1 LRNTQ
6 PLLGDRM
13 MFTPVVRDFKKAY
26 PDIQVGI
33 ISAGPEMWHNNPH
46 IDRTVTEANADET
59 YDIGPGKVTRGS
71 KTNGLHITA
80 AFRESLQENSGK
92 VIKQGPF
99 KPDIHLS
106 EAEKNHQLVDG
117 RYWVINCDTG
127 PFTAKRWRAER
138 FQQLVDAMPE
148 TTFVQVGLAKDNC
161 ARLTGNNVI
170 DLIGKT
176 KIRELFSLVYNADG
190 CISLVSSLMHVAA
203 AFDKPCV
210 VLAGGR
216 EPFTFEKY
224 ANHRYLDRTGLLPC
238 CKLKACWHNA
248 LSACKDHD
256 GTVAHCMDLISVR
269 HVKDAIESY
278 YEGGALERPAAVAT
292 KIKPVLRIVANTKC
306 LGGAERSVIEIARM
320 FIAKGWRVELAPG
333 GPVAA
338 DIQNALPPE
347 LTVTNH
353 LTRPCD
359 VLLMYAS
366 DMVFNF
372 DQDRFKVFERI
383 PAGRK
388 VMALT
393 YKIGKAGA
401 VPWTK
406 GWDKYIFLSTSL
418 RDGFILKTQNFSATE
433 GTEFTESNKI
443 NLKTTVLAPPVDLEP
458 FLAVKPNYAGATR
471 VVRHSSQGDVK
482 FPPDLPAI
490 MERCKPALSGAEG
503 ANFLFMPGPSWLE
516 FTPNV
521 SRMPYIGDPQSVAEF
536 LGKGNVFWY
545 LLPDG
550 YTDQGPRV
558 IVEAMAAG
566 LAVICE
572 NRDGPADRVTTETGW
587 KLDSHAEA
595 IELINSLT
603 PDILAAKGKAARE
616 RAKTE
621 FVKDKWFKEITG
633 E

>member
-1 LRNTQ
+1 
-6 PLLGDRM
+6 
-13 MFTPVVRDFKKAY
+13 V
-26 PDIQVGI
+26 

-80 AFRESLQENSGK
+80 AFRDGLAEKSGRP
-92 VIKQGPF
+92 IAQGPF
-99 KPDIHLS
+99 KPDIYLS
-106 EAEKNHQLVDG
+106 DAEKNHRMVAG
-117 RYWVINCDTG
+117 RYWVINTDTG

-138 FQQLVDAMPE
+138 FQHLIDAMPE
-148 TTFVQVGLAKDNC
+148 ITFVQVGLARDNC
-161 ARLTGNNVI
+161 ARLKGDNVI
-170 DLIGKT
+170 DLIDKT

-210 VLAGGR
+210 VIAGGR

-224 ANHRYLDRTGLLPC
+224 AHHRYLDRTGTLPC

-269 HVKDAIESY
+269 EVKDAIESY
-278 YEGGALERPAAVAT
+278 YEGGALERPAAVIET
-292 KIKPVLRIVANTKC
+292 KLKPVLRIVANTKC
-306 LGGAERSVIEIARM
+306 LGGAERSVIEIAKM
-320 FIAKGWRVELAPG
+320 FIAKGWRVELSPG
-333 GPVAA
+333 GTIST
-338 DIQNALPPE
+338 DIQKALPPE
-347 LTVTNH
+347 LTVNNH

-359 VLLMYAS
+359 VLLLYAS
-366 DMVFNF
+366 DMVFGF
-372 DQDRFKVFERI
+372 DHDRFKVFDRI
-383 PAGRK
+383 PAKRK

-393 YKIGKAGA
+393 YKIGKTGA
-401 VPWTK
+401 IDWTK
-406 GWDKYIFLSTSL
+406 GWDKYLFLSSTL
-418 RDGFILKTQNFSATE
+418 EKQFKLKTQDS
-433 GTEFTESNKI
+433 K
-443 NLKTTVLAPPVDLEP
+443 LKTAVLAPPVDIEP
-458 FLAVKPNYAGATR
+458 FLAVQPNYAGQLR
-471 VVRHSSQGDVK
+471 IMRHSSQGDVK
-482 FPPDLPAI
+482 FPADLPEI
-490 MERCKPALSGAEG
+490 MSRCKPSIKPAGKDTGAMFYFMPAASWLETEVNVVKCPYQQSIEG
-503 ANFLFMPGPSWLE
+503 VANFLS
-516 FTPNV
+516 
-521 SRMPYIGDPQSVAEF
+521 
-536 LGKGNVFWY
+536 KGNAFWY

-566 LAVICE
+566 LPVIAE

-595 IELINSLT
+595 AELINSLT
-603 PDILAAKGKAARE
+603 PEILEAKGKAARE

-621 FVKDKWFKEITG
+621 FVKEKWFDEISG

>member
-1 LRNTQ
+1 MKVLLRNTQ

-26 PDIQVGI
+26 PEIQVGV
-33 ISAGPEMWHNNPH
+33 ISAGPEMWNNNPH
-46 IDRTVTEANADET
+46 IDKAVTAANADET

-80 AFRESLQENSGK
+80 AFRESLQENSGRP
-92 VIKQGPF
+92 IKQGPF

-106 EAEKNHQLVDG
+106 DTEKNHRLVDG

-138 FQQLVDAMPE
+138 FQHLVDAMPE
-148 TTFVQVGLAKDNC
+148 TTFVQVGLAKDNY
-161 ARLTGNNVI
+161 ALLKGDNVI
-170 DLIGKT
+170 DLINKT

-203 AFDKPCV
+203 AFEKPCV
-210 VLAGGR
+210 VIAGGR
-216 EPFTFEKY
+216 EPFTFERY
-224 ANHRYLDRTGLLPC
+224 PFHRYLDTIGMLPC
-238 CKLKACWHNA
+238 CRRNACWHNA

-256 GTVAHCMDLISVR
+256 GTAAHCMDLISVR
-269 HVKDAIESY
+269 QVKDAVESY
-278 YEGGALERPAAVAT
+278 YAGGALERPAAALVT
-292 KIKPVLRIVANTKC
+292 KLKPVLRIVAGGKY
-306 LGGAERSVIEIARM
+306 LGGAERSYIEIAKI

-333 GPVAA
+333 GPIAA
-338 DIQNALPPE
+338 DIQNALPAE
-347 LTVTNH
+347 LTINDH

-359 VLLMYAS
+359 ILLLYAS

-372 DQDRFKVFERI
+372 DQDRFKVFDRI
-383 PAGRK
+383 AAGRK

-393 YKIGKAGA
+393 YKIGKAGS

-406 GWDKYIFLSTSL
+406 GWDQYLFLSTKLCGQFKDKVKSEK
-418 RDGFILKTQNFSATE
+418 LKVKSA
-433 GTEFTESNKI
+433 I
-443 NLKTTVLAPPVDLEP
+443 LAPPVDLEP
-458 FLAVKPNYAGATR
+458 FLAVQPNYAGVTR

-490 MERCKPALSGAEG
+490 MAACK
-503 ANFLFMPGPSWLE
+503 ANFLFMPGPSWLQ

-521 SRMPYIGDPQSVAEF
+521 SRLPYAGDPAAVAEF
-536 LGKGNVFWY
+536 LAKGNVFWY

-558 IVEAMAAG
+558 VVEAMAAG
-566 LAVICE
+566 LAVIAE
-572 NRDGPADRVTTETGW
+572 SRDGPADRVTTETGW

-603 PDILAAKGKAARE
+603 PEVLAAKGHAARE
-616 RAKTE
+616 RAVSE
-621 FVKDKWFKEITG
+621 FVAERWYEQIAETIRM
-633 E
+633 

>member
-1 LRNTQ
+1 MKVLLRNTQ

-26 PDIQVGI
+26 PEIQVGI
-33 ISAGPEMWHNNPH
+33 ISAGPEMWHNNPY
-46 IDRTVTEANADET
+46 IDRSVTEANAEET

-106 EAEKNHQLVDG
+106 EAEKNHRMVDG

-148 TTFVQVGLAKDNC
+148 TTFVQVGLAKDNY
-161 ARLTGNNVI
+161 ARLKGDNVI

-224 ANHRYLDRTGLLPC
+224 ANHIYIDRTGTLPC

-248 LSACKDHD
+248 LSACKDND
-256 GTVAHCMDLISVR
+256 GTVAHCMDLITVR
-269 HVKDAIESY
+269 QVKDAVESY
-278 YEGGALERPAAVAT
+278 YEGGALERPAAVIAT
-292 KIKPVLRIVANTKC
+292 KLKPVLRIVANGKY
-306 LGGAERSVIEIARM
+306 LGGAERSVIEIAKM

-333 GPVAA
+333 GAIAA

-359 VLLMYAS
+359 ILLLYAS

-406 GWDKYIFLSTSL
+406 GWDKYLFLSTSL
-418 RDGFILKTQNFSATE
+418 REGFLQKCLCTE
-433 GTEFTESNKI
+433 DITIKPDTA
-443 NLKTTVLAPPVDLEP
+443 VLAPPVDLDP
-458 FLAVKPNYAGATR
+458 FLAVKPNYAGVV

-490 MERCKPALSGAEG
+490 MSQCK

-516 FTPNV
+516 PKVNV
-521 SRMPYIGDPQSVAEF
+521 TKYPYQGDPAAVADF

-558 IVEAMAAG
+558 VVEAMAAG
-566 LAVICE
+566 LPVIAE

-587 KLDSHAEA
+587 KLDSHADA
-595 IELINSLT
+595 VELINSLT
-603 PDILAAKGKAARE
+603 PEILAAKGKAARE

-621 FVKDKWFKEITG
+621 FVAERWYEVIKG
-633 E
+633 

>member
-1 LRNTQ
+1 
-6 PLLGDRM
+6 
-13 MFTPVVRDFKKAY
+13 
-26 PDIQVGI
+26 
-33 ISAGPEMWHNNPH
+33 MWHNNPH
-46 IDRTVTEANADET
+46 IDRSVTEANADEV

-92 VIKQGPF
+92 AIKQGPF

-106 EAEKNHQLVDG
+106 EAEKNHRLVDG
-117 RYWVINCDTG
+117 RYWVINTDTG

-138 FQQLVDAMPE
+138 WQQLVECLPDI
-148 TTFVQVGLAKDNC
+148 TFVQVGLGKDNY
-161 ARLTGNNVI
+161 ARLKGDNVI
-170 DLIGKT
+170 DLIDKT
-176 KIRELFSLVYNADG
+176 KIRELFSLVYNAEG

-224 ANHRYLDRTGLLPC
+224 ANHVYLDKTGQLPC

-256 GTVAHCMDLISVR
+256 GTVAKCMDLITVR
-269 HVKDAIESY
+269 QVKDAVESY
-278 YEGGALERPAAVAT
+278 YTGGVLE
-292 KIKPVLRIVANTKC
+292 KPEVKVIARQKPLLRIVSNVKC

-320 FIAKGWRVELAPG
+320 FIAKGWCVELAPG
-333 GPVAA
+333 GTIAP
-338 DIQNALPPE
+338 DIQNALPAE
-347 LTVTNH
+347 VTVNNH

-359 VLLMYAS
+359 VLLLYAS
-366 DMVFNF
+366 DMVFSF
-372 DQDRFKVFERI
+372 DHDRFKVFDRI
-383 PAGRK
+383 EAKRK

-401 VPWTK
+401 IPWTT
-406 GWDKYIFLSTSL
+406 GWDKYLFLSTAL
-418 RDGFILKTQNFSATE
+418 EDGFLKKIDKANNKSSYYAPNTE
-433 GTEFTESNKI
+433 
-443 NLKTTVLAPPVDLEP
+443 VLAPPVDIEP
-458 FLAVKPNYAGATR
+458 FLEAQPNYDGELR
-471 VVRHSSQGDVK
+471 IVRHSSQGDVK
-482 FPPDLPAI
+482 FPADLPEI
-490 MERCKPALSGAEG
+490 MDKCKPALSGAEG
-503 ANFLFMPGPSWLE
+503 ARFCFMPGPSWLE
-516 FTPNV
+516 PKVNV
-521 SRMPYIGDPQSVAEF
+521 TRFPYQSDPKSVAAF

-545 LLPDG
+545 LLPPG

-566 LAVICE
+566 LPVICE

-595 IELINSLT
+595 VELINSLT
-603 PDILAAKGKAARE
+603 PEIIAKKGKAARE
-616 RAKTE
+616 RAKSE
-621 FVKDKWFKEITG
+621 FVREKWFDEIKG
-633 E
+633 